1 MITIL
6 DRHFELSIPESVI
19 QEKVKN
25 VAERLNK
32 DYAGK
37 NPAMVCILNG
47 AYMFA
52 ADLSRYLTFQ
62 PEIIF
67 ARFSSYEGMKSTG
80 TVKELVGVTA
90 SLHGRDVII
99 VEDIVDSGLSMKYM
113 IEELKK
119 LEPASIAICTFYY
132 KPDNFKED
140 FKIDYV
146 GKEIPNDFI
155 VGYGLDYDGV
165 GRTYRDVYVVD
176 DDE

>member
-6 DRHFELSIPESVI
+6 DRNFELSIPESVI
-19 QEKVKN
+19 QEKVKA

-99 VEDIVDSGLSMKYM
+99 VEDIVDTGNTMVA
-113 IEELKK
+113 LKK
-119 LEPASIAICTFYY
+119 KLLDEGAADVRICTMLLKPEVY
-132 KPDNFKED
+132 KRDLKL
-140 FKIDYV
+140 DYV
-146 GKEIPNDFI
+146 GMEISNKFI
-155 VGYGLDYDGV
+155 VGFGLDYDQL
-165 GRTYRDVYVVD
+165 GRNYKDIYIL
-176 DDE
+176 EGE

>member
-6 DRHFELSIPESVI
+6 DKNFELSIPADVI
-19 QEKVKN
+19 QEKVKA

-32 DYAGK
+32 DYEGK

-67 ARFSSYEGMKSTG
+67 AKFSSYDGMKSTG
-80 TVKELVGVTA
+80 NVKELVGVTA

-99 VEDIVDSGLSMKYM
+99 VEDIVDTGTTMHSILPQFWAR
-113 IEELKK
+113 E
-119 LEPASIAICTFYY
+119 ASSVKICTFLQ
-132 KPDNFKED
+132 KPDKLEVD
-140 FKIDYV
+140 LKVDYCAL
-146 GKEIPNDFI
+146 EIPNDFI
-155 VGYGLDYDGV
+155 VGYGLDYNGM
-165 GRTYRDVYVVD
+165 GRNYKDIYTVVED
-176 DDE
+176 